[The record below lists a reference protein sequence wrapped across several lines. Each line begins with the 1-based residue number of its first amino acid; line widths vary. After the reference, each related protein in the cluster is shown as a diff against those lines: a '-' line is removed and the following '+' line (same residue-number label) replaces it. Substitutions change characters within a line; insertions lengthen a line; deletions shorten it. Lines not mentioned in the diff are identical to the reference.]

1 MDSDKQFEH
10 LAQRETELQALA
22 NRGRRRALLIMI
34 IAFLPIPFVLMK
46 INDDRSLAGMIPIA
60 SCVPWR
66 SRTPGRNGSVGP
78 KTPSQSHSSD
88 STASGDGRPIAPCF
102 AEAGS
107 MTPSY

>member
-10 LAQRETELQALA
+10 LAERETELQALV
-22 NRGRRRALLIMI
+22 NGGRRRALFVMI
-34 IAFLPIPFVLMK
+34 IAFLPIPLVLMK

-60 SCVPWR
+60 IACRGDLVLLDEVAASAR
-66 SRTPGRNGSVGP
+66 

-102 AEAGS
+102 GWKQDR
-107 MTPSY
+107 